1 MRYTIEKQDGHLK
14 AEMLERDTAEETA
27 RFVEAIVER
36 LSAGPVEK
44 LLISIRDSRP
54 VFRVEQWRLS
64 AALDRIM
71 RIPGLRVAFI
81 ADTRELQMSQQYI
94 ALLGRQRGLQFEAF
108 DSEAAAL
115 AWLTSSS
122 ASS

>member
-14 AEMLERDTAEETA
+14 AEMVERDTAEETA
-27 RFVEAIVER
+27 EFVEAIVQALR
-36 LSAGPVEK
+36 AGSVDK

-64 AALDRIM
+64 AALDQVMSIA
-71 RIPGLRVAFI
+71 GLKVAFI

-115 AWLTSSS
+115 AWLTGAS
-122 ASS
+122 A